1 MTLHYPDY
9 YARNESACVEDLL
22 ARLDWD
28 AGRAKRVEK
37 QAWELVEA
45 LRARPGRSG
54 ELEHFLLTY
63 ELDTRE
69 GLALMCLAE
78 AYLRV
83 PDAATANALIHD
95 KVARAEWLK
104 NDGRVQDWLVRA
116 AGYGL
121 NITQKTMDNVLGKIG
136 APFIRQAFHRA
147 MRVMGREFVLGE
159 GIETA
164 LKRARE
170 DHKRGLS
177 FSFDM
182 LGEGARTAEDARSY
196 YERYEHAIHVIG
208 QNSQKQAKG
217 HARDGISVKLSALY
231 PRYEY
236 AHMDAC
242 VPVLLKRL
250 HRLCA
255 LCADYNIGLSVDAEE
270 CARLEPSLAV
280 IRQVSAMDDLQNW
293 QGLGL
298 AVQAYQKRALPLL
311 DYLADMAREHG
322 RHLPVRL
329 VKGAY
334 WDTEI
339 KHAQTLGLDDYPVFT
354 RKTNSDLSFLACA
367 QKLLD
372 NRDVFYP
379 MLATHNAHSIA
390 AVLDMAGD
398 DHSGFEFQRLYG
410 MGEGLYDMLLE
421 RDMLDHVRIYAP
433 VGGHGD
439 LLPYLVRRLLENGA
453 NNAFVNRVQDPD
465 TPVEK
470 LIADPVAD
478 ARNHDTRRHPQITMP
493 ADLYQPA
500 RANSPGINLDDPQSW
515 QWLKA
520 EMDKARQ
527 GDLKSCA
534 VIDGQD
540 CPAGAGAPVVSPAD
554 TGRVLGTVY
563 ADNMTWI
570 EQAFVAARQGQRI
583 WAQKSAQERAAV
595 LEKLADRLGENMPA
609 LMRLSVDEGGRT
621 IADARDEVR
630 EAIDFCRYYAAKGR
644 KLFHEEGITM
654 PGPTGERNTLTFE
667 PKGVFVCISP
677 WNFPLAIFTGQIA
690 AALMAGNAV
699 IAKPAEQTPLCAY
712 EIVRL
717 MLEAGV
723 NPGAITLMPGGG
735 DIGAALVEHDDVAG
749 VAFTGSH
756 ATAKAINRTL
766 AAKEGAIP
774 PLIAETGGLN
784 AMIADSSA
792 LPEQLVDD
800 VVTSAFGSAGQRC
813 SAARMLFVQEDI
825 ADHVLTMLGGAIAEL
840 RLGDPADL
848 ATDIGPVIDADS
860 RALLEAHKDT
870 LKNEARRKIGE
881 AALPGG
887 MERHGHFVAP
897 AAYEL
902 NRADWLEEEI
912 FGPVLHVVRYAADE
926 IDQVVEAINNKGYGL
941 TFGVHSRVDA
951 FCQDMAR
958 RINAGNIYVNR
969 GITGSVVESQPFGGR
984 GLSGTGPKAGGPNY
998 LTRFAEEKA
1007 VSINTTAQGGNA
1019 SLVMMGEG

>member
-1 MTLHYPDY
+1 MTFTYPDY
-9 YARNESACVEDLL
+9 YARDESRCVDDLL
-22 ARLDWD
+22 GQIDWD
-28 AGRAKRVEK
+28 VSRAKRVEK
-37 QAWELVEA
+37 QAGELVRD
-45 LRARPGRSG
+45 LRERPGRSG
-54 ELEHFLLTY
+54 ELEHFLLAY

-83 PDAATANALIHD
+83 PDTATANALIHD
-95 KVARAEWLK
+95 KVVRAEWLK
-104 NDGRVQDWLVRA
+104 NDTCVQDWLVRA

-136 APFIRQAFHRA
+136 APLIRQAFQQA

-159 GIETA
+159 RIEGA
-164 LKRARE
+164 LKRARD
-170 DHKRGLS
+170 DHARGLS

-182 LGEGARTAEDARSY
+182 LGEGARTAEDARGY
-196 YERYEHAIHVIG
+196 YERYEHAIHAIG
-208 QNSQKQAKG
+208 RNSAGELRG

-236 AHMDAC
+236 AHMQNC
-242 VPVLLKRL
+242 VPVLVKRL

-255 LCADYNIGLSVDAEE
+255 LCADYNIGLTVDAEE
-270 CARLEPSLAV
+270 CARLEPSLEV
-280 IRQVSAMDDLQNW
+280 IRQISAMEDLKNW
-293 QGLGL
+293 HGFGL
-298 AVQAYQKRALPLL
+298 AVQAYQKRSFPLL
-311 DYLADMAREHG
+311 DHLADMARKHG

-398 DHSGFEFQRLYG
+398 HQSGFEFQRLYG
-410 MGEGLYDMLLE
+410 MGENLYNMLLE
-421 RDMLDHVRIYAP
+421 KDLIDHARVYAP

-465 TPVEK
+465 TPVAQ
-470 LIADPVAD
+470 LVADPVAD
-478 ARNHDTRRHPQITMP
+478 ARDHTTRRHPQITMP
-493 ADLYQPA
+493 ADLYKPE
-500 RANSPGINLDDPQSW
+500 RANSPGINLDDPQAW
-515 QWLKA
+515 QRLEA

-527 GDLKSCA
+527 NALKSCA
-534 VIDGQD
+534 IIDGQD
-540 CPAGAGAPVVSPAD
+540 CPAGDGESVVSPTD
-554 TGRVLGTVY
+554 TRRVLGTVY
-563 ADNMTWI
+563 PDNMTWI
-570 EQAFVAARQGQRI
+570 EQAFVSAKQGQAQ
-583 WAQKSAQERAAV
+583 WARKSVEERADV
-595 LEKLADRLGENMPA
+595 LDKLADLMAENMPA
-609 LMRLSVDEGGRT
+609 LMRLSIDEGGRT

-630 EAIDFCRYYAAKGR
+630 EAIDFCRYYAAQGR
-644 KLFHEEGITM
+644 KMFAEDGVEL
-654 PGPTGERNTLTFE
+654 PGPTGERNTLSYE

-677 WNFPLAIFTGQIA
+677 WNFPVAIFTGQIA

-712 EIVRL
+712 QIVRL
-717 MLEAGV
+717 MLQAGV
-723 NPGAITLMPGGG
+723 SPGAISLMPGGG
-735 DIGAALVEHDDVAG
+735 DIGAALVEHEDVAG

-766 AAKEGAIP
+766 AAKDGAIP

-800 VVTSAFGSAGQRC
+800 VIASAFGSAGQRC
-813 SAARMLFVQEDI
+813 SAARMLFVQDDI
-825 ADHVLTMLGGAIAEL
+825 ADYVLDMLGGAIAEL
-840 RLGDPADL
+840 KLGDPAAL
-848 ATDIGPVIDADS
+848 ATDIGPVIDAG
-860 RALLEAHKDT
+860 AHAELAEHKDK
-870 LKNEARRKIGE
+870 LKSEAKRKIGE
-881 AALPGG
+881 APLPGG
-887 MERHGHFVAP
+887 MENYGHFVAP
-897 AAYEL
+897 VAYEL
-902 NRADWLEEEI
+902 DHANWLDKEV
-912 FGPVLHVVRYAADE
+912 FGPVLHVVRYRSDD
-926 IDQVVEAINNKGYGL
+926 IDQIVDAINKKRYGL

-951 FCQDMAR
+951 FCHDLAR

-969 GITGSVVESQPFGGR
+969 GIIGSVVESQPFGGR
-984 GLSGTGPKAGGPNY
+984 WLSGTGPKAGGPNY
-998 LTRFAEEKA
+998 LTRFADEKA
-1007 VSINTTAQGGNA
+1007 ISINTTAQGGNA
-1019 SLVMMGEG
+1019 SLVMMNED